1 MNRNRPLRPFLPL
14 LLLTAAV
21 GCVKSAAVGAEPV
34 LWSCPVADAAAAAA
48 DFCPDIGGALEAG
61 LRSRDPDRTVSAS
74 VAGPGSDPAAL
85 NLVVELVSASDRSL
99 SARLLWQAPHT
110 AGEEAGTSGDV
121 IALKLQRDYLAAE
134 DRAFR
139 ARHSTLCRN
148 LVHLHGRRD
157 GQGQSQLFPQI
168 VRQVQ
173 NVIKAGGTA

>member
-34 LWSCPVADAAAAAA
+34 LWSCRVADAAAAAA

-85 NLVVELVSASDRSL
+85 NLVVERGNTP
-99 SARLLWQAPHT
+99 ARRLYT
-110 AGEEAGTSGDV
+110 ALGFV
-121 IALKLQRDYLAAE
+121 
-134 DRAFR
+134 
-139 ARHSTLCRN
+139 
-148 LVHLHGRRD
+148 
-157 GQGQSQLFPQI
+157 
-168 VRQVQ
+168 
-173 NVIKAGGTA
+173 

>member
-34 LWSCPVADAAAAAA
+34 LWSCRVADAAAAAA

-110 AGEEAGTSGDV
+110 AGEEAGPVLTLDV
-121 IALKLQRDYLAAE
+121 VDRSLGAADLRATFASQIAA
-134 DRAFR
+134 
-139 ARHSTLCRN
+139 N
-148 LVHLHGRRD
+148 LLSHG
-157 GQGQSQLFPQI
+157 GAPL
-168 VRQVQ
+168 
-173 NVIKAGGTA
+173 